1 MKHVHPDKLIKCYNV
16 CRVGGSI
23 IFNTI
28 DTSIPQTS
36 HPFFSKEREH
46 FINDFK
52 AHGFDILAP
61 EDFYFEDRVGE
72 FNEVSMRSARVSE
85 MSCFDEYSFEKLCV
99 CGDWMFTTDYSCVT
113 ESKDLPKRG
122 GKRVGAGAKSKH
134 NLEGGTAVIRVPRY
148 GKESIKDF
156 IDFIIETNLQE
167 ERSLSFAIYEGMSA
181 IKLRIARY
189 EERGLQELAEDDKK
203 NLDLLEKLYDKLP
216 RGFVSKTSDEEKRG
230 SVL

>member
-52 AHGFDILAP
+52 AHGFDILTP
-61 EDFYFEDRVGE
+61 EDFYFADRVGE

-99 CGDWMFTTDYSCVT
+99 CGDWMFTTDYGCVT

-122 GKRVGAGAKSKH
+122 GKRAGAGAKSKH
-134 NLEGGTAVIRVPRY
+134 NLVGGTSVIRVPKY
-148 GKESIKDF
+148 GKEAIKEF
-156 IDFIIETNLQE
+156 IDFIVENELKDRGSLTRAISAGKFIIKERIE
-167 ERSLSFAIYEGMSA
+167 
-181 IKLRIARY
+181 KW
-189 EERGLQELAEDDKK
+189 EERGLQELAEEDKK
-203 NLDLLEKLYDKLP
+203 NLELLQQLYDKFP
-216 RGFVSKTSDEEKRG
+216 SGFFSKK
-230 SVL
+230 

>member
-1 MKHVHPDKLIKCYNV
+1 MKHVHPDKLIECYNV
-16 CRVGGSI
+16 CRVGGDRI
-23 IFNTI
+23 ISYI
-28 DTSIPQTS
+28 DTSHPQ
-36 HPFFSKEREH
+36 FLKESEQ
-46 FINDFK
+46 FVNDFK
-52 AHGFDILAP
+52 AHGFDILTP
-61 EDFYFEDRVGE
+61 EDFFFADRVRDC
-72 FNEVSMRSARVSE
+72 NEVSMRYARINE
-85 MSCFDEYSFEKLCV
+85 MSCYDEYSFEELCV
-99 CGDWMFTTDYSCVT
+99 CGDWMFTTDYSCVI

-122 GKRVGAGAKSKH
+122 GKRAGAGAKSKH

-216 RGFVSKTSDEEKRG
+216 RGFCRKKDKE
-230 SVL
+230 

>member
-52 AHGFDILAP
+52 AHGFDILTP
-61 EDFYFEDRVGE
+61 EDFYFADRVGE
-72 FNEVSMRSARVSE
+72 FNEVSMRSARISE

-99 CGDWMFTTDYSCVT
+99 CGDWMFTTDYGCVT

-122 GKRVGAGAKSKH
+122 GKRAGAGAKSKH
-134 NLEGGTAVIRVPRY
+134 NLVGGTSVIRVPKY
-148 GKESIKDF
+148 GKEAIKEF
-156 IDFIIETNLQE
+156 IDFIVENELKDRGSLTRAISAGKFIIKERIE
-167 ERSLSFAIYEGMSA
+167 
-181 IKLRIARY
+181 KW
-189 EERGLQELAEDDKK
+189 EERGLQELAEEDKK
-203 NLDLLEKLYDKLP
+203 NLELLQQLYDKFP
-216 RGFVSKTSDEEKRG
+216 SGFFLKNNE
-230 SVL
+230 